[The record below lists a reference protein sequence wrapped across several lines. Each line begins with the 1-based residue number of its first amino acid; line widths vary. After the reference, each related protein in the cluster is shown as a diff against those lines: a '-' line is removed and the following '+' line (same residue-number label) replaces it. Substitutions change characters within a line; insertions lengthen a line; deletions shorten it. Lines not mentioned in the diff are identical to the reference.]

1 MEMNAELCVENFL
14 KEAERLGVEVR
25 WQNEG
30 MYSLDAAYHATPGQP
45 GKILL
50 TRKAK
55 KPSPVK
61 LCTLISHEM
70 VHVLQHWSGDLHAT
84 PPLGWPTNGSPAGR
98 KLSRQEREAYTAQN
112 DPGRILKAIRALRP
126 PFNQQ

>member
-1 MEMNAELCVENFL
+1 MNAELCVENFL

-25 WQNEG
+25 WQNES
-30 MYSLDAAYHATPGQP
+30 MHSLDAAYHATPGQP
-45 GKILL
+45 GEILL

-55 KPSPVK
+55 KPSPVE

-84 PPLGWPTNGSPAGR
+84 PLLCWPTNGSSAGR
-98 KLSRQEREAYTAQN
+98 KLSRQERGLHRPELPRPRSQSYSCFEAS
-112 DPGRILKAIRALRP
+112 I
-126 PFNQQ
+126 